1 MSKIGTKPVEI
12 TQNVQVT
19 ITHDDVTATGALG
32 TLAIPIPRGIR
43 VKEVEGKILVERTAE
58 DKKHKALHGLVRSLI
73 QNAVDGVTTSWKR
86 SLEIVGTGYKVRLQG
101 SDLIFDI
108 GYSHPVTFPKQEG
121 ITFEVDG
128 GRKIVVSG
136 IDKQKVGEVA
146 FKIKSIRK
154 PDPYKG
160 KGVRYE
166 GEVIKLKPGKKA
178 KTG

>member
-1 MSKIGTKPVEI
+1 MSKIGTKPV
-12 TQNVQVT
+12 QVPSS
-19 ITHDDVTATGALG
+19 VTVELSHETALVKGALG
-32 TLAIPIPRGIR
+32 EMNVAIPRGIK
-43 VKEVEGKILVERTAE
+43 VNQADGVITLTRTAE

-73 QNAVDGVTTSWKR
+73 QNAVDGVTTEWIK
-86 SLEIVGTGYKVRLQG
+86 SLEIVGTGFKVRLQG

-108 GYSHPVTFPKQEG
+108 GYSHSVTFPKVDA
-121 ITFEVDG
+121 ISYEVDG
-128 GRKIVVSG
+128 GRKIVIKG

-160 KGVRYE
+160 KGIRYE